1 MGTFSIFIM
10 LGVFI
15 LVLFFLQTI
24 GYAFIRLGLPAW
36 LAMIIVPGSLI
47 GSVINIPLATVNS
60 DATPC
65 VESQYVS
72 VFGLGYRVISPDC
85 PGKLQLS
92 INVGGAII
100 PMAVSAYLLWANQ
113 IVLVPALIAIVV
125 VSLFVHAVAKVEP
138 NVGVVTPAILPA
150 LVAALMTFSLIQF
163 IPSLTATYVVAYVS
177 GTLGSLIGADL
188 LNIGKLGMLR
198 SGRASIG
205 GAGTFDG
212 VFIGG
217 LLAMFFI

>member
-1 MGTFSIFIM
+1 MPRKT
-10 LGVFI
+10 
-15 LVLFFLQTI
+15 
-24 GYAFIRLGLPAW
+24 A
-36 LAMIIVPGSLI
+36 
-47 GSVINIPLATVNS
+47 
-60 DATPC
+60 
-65 VESQYVS
+65 
-72 VFGLGYRVISPDC
+72 
-85 PGKLQLS
+85 LS

-100 PMAVSAYLLWANQ
+100 PIAVSAYLLWANQ
-113 IVLVPALIAIVV
+113 NVLVPALIAIVV

-150 LVAALMTFSLIQF
+150 LVAAFTTFLLIQF

>member
-1 MGTFSIFIM
+1 
-10 LGVFI
+10 
-15 LVLFFLQTI
+15 
-24 GYAFIRLGLPAW
+24 
-36 LAMIIVPGSLI
+36 MIIVPGSLL
-47 GSVINIPLATVNS
+47 GSIINIPIATINA

-65 VESQYVS
+65 TEAQFVS
-72 VFGLGYRVISPDC
+72 VYGLGYRVFSPDC
-85 PGKLQLS
+85 PGKLQLG

-100 PMAVSAYLLWANQ
+100 PIAVSAYLLWANQ
-113 IVLVPALIAIVV
+113 NVFVPALIAIIV

-150 LVAALMTFSLIQF
+150 LVAAFTTFALIQF
-163 IPSLTATYVVAYVS
+163 IQSLTATYVTAMYVVAYVS

-188 LNIGKLGMLR
+188 LNLGKLGMLR
-198 SGRASIG
+198 SGHASIG

-212 VFIGG
+212 VFISG

>member
-10 LGVFI
+10 LGVLI
-15 LVLFFLQTI
+15 LALFFLQAV
-24 GYAFIRLGLPAW
+24 GYAFIRLGLPTW
-36 LAMIIVPGSLI
+36 LAMIIVPGSLL
-47 GSVINIPLATVNS
+47 GSIINIPLATVNS

-65 VESQYVS
+65 TESQFVS
-72 VFGLGYRVISPDC
+72 VFGLGYRVVSPDC

-100 PMAVSAYLLWANQ
+100 PIAVSAYLLWANQ
-113 IVLVPALIAIVV
+113 NVLVPALIAIVV

-150 LVAALMTFSLIQF
+150 LVAAFTTFLLIQF